1 MICSTIINTFAL
13 NIQLIGYIIKEYTN
27 EKSQMGVICMGL
39 RNKLFFFYKKTDE
52 LTEKVKV
59 LMSIAEENGFQLV
72 NNFNEANI
80 IASIGGDGMFLQA
93 VRKTGFR
100 DDALYVGI
108 STGQVGFYCDFNM
121 DDVPGMLE
129 AINNE
134 QIEVRRYPT
143 ILVTV
148 DNEATYHCLNECS
161 IRSTI
166 IKTFALDVYIDDLY
180 FERFR
185 GDGMLVAT
193 PTGSSA
199 YNKSV
204 NGAVV
209 DPKLPCMQVS
219 EISSINNNQYRTLG
233 SSFIL
238 SAERNLR
245 LDVVQDGNDYPII
258 GMDNEAMSIKHS
270 RSIDIQISDRK
281 IKTVKLK
288 DNSFWHKVKRSFL

>member
-1 MICSTIINTFAL
+1 ME
-13 NIQLIGYIIKEYTN
+13 G
-27 EKSQMGVICMGL
+27 
-39 RNKLFFFYKKTDE
+39 RNKLYFFYKNTNE
-52 LTEKVKV
+52 LEEKIKE
-59 LMSIAEENGFQLV
+59 LMNVAEENGFELV
-72 NNFNEANI
+72 SDHKDANI

-93 VRKTGFR
+93 VRKTKFR
-100 DDALYVGI
+100 EDVLYLGI
-108 STGQVGFYCDFNM
+108 STGQLLGFYCDFNM
-121 DDVPGMLE
+121 DDISGMLE
-129 AINNE
+129 AMKNA

-143 ILVTV
+143 LRVTV
-148 DNEATYHCLNECS
+148 DNEVSYQCLNECS
-161 IRSTI
+161 IRSSI

-185 GDGMLVAT
+185 GDGMLVST

-209 DPKLPCMQVS
+209 DPKLPCMQIS

-238 SAERNLR
+238 SNERKLR
-245 LDVVQDGNDYPII
+245 FDIVQDGNDYPII
-258 GMDNEAMSIKHS
+258 GMDNEAMSIRNSK
-270 RSIDIQISDRK
+270 SIEFQISDSK

>member
-1 MICSTIINTFAL
+1 MWS
-13 NIQLIGYIIKEYTN
+13 
-27 EKSQMGVICMGL
+27 

-52 LTEKVKV
+52 LTEKVKL
-59 LMSIAEENGFQLV
+59 LMGVAQANGFQLV
-72 NNFNEANI
+72 TDYNEANI

-100 DDALYVGI
+100 EDALYVGI
-108 STGQVGFYCDFNM
+108 STGELGFYCDFNM
-121 DDVPGMLE
+121 DDTTGMLE
-129 AINNE
+129 AIKNE

-143 ILVTV
+143 ILVTI
-148 DNEATYHCLNECS
+148 DNEATYYCLNECS

-209 DPKLPCMQVS
+209 DPKIPSMQVS

-238 SAERNLR
+238 GDERRLR
-245 LDVVQDGNDYPII
+245 LEIVQDGNDYPII
-258 GMDNEAMSIKHS
+258 GMDNEAMSIRHS
-270 RSIDIQISDRK
+270 RSVDFQISDRK